1 MQYTTLGNTGLV
13 VSRLSFGA
21 MTFTAGNKSF
31 AAVYKTEAEAANAM
45 IGKALDAGI
54 NFFDTADA
62 YAGGESETM
71 LGRALKSRRAEVVI
85 TTKVGNRTGPGLVQ
99 SGLSRRHILWS
110 IDQSLRRLDTDFVDC
125 YIAHKEDPYT
135 PLEET
140 LAALDE
146 VVRLGKARYIGFS
159 NWAAW
164 RVAAAMELQKANG
177 WAPFTHGQ
185 MHYSLLIRDVERD
198 IVPMMQRYGLGL
210 TVWSPLVSGFLS
222 GKYTKENLSDKDNRM
237 SGFDIMPFDKD
248 AGFRL
253 VDRLREIATGHVV
266 GAGGGSGSGSGG
278 GDVVAAQG
286 TSGGHGAAS
295 GSKASVAQVAIAW
308 LLAKKVVSSVIVGAS
323 KLSQLEDNLAASD
336 LRLSADEIAALD
348 EITKPAAV
356 YPNWFSELVVDG
368 PVKETLKEKGRPELF
383 GRLQIFI
390 NGETYE
396 FACKFVLIFSTK
408 DTGTPTSEA
417 IFSAENSV
425 FARST
430 FTAFSRPFFS
440 PSSMPSSRLHSAT
453 CSKMSMVFFLS
464 VILSISSLNLRLYS
478 GSSNRT

>member
-45 IGKALDAGI
+45 IGKALDTGI

-62 YAGGESETM
+62 YAGGESESM

-110 IDQSLRRLDTDFVDC
+110 IDQSLKRLDTDFVDC

-146 VVRLGKARYIGFS
+146 VVRSGKARYIGFS

-198 IVPMMQRYGLGL
+198 IIPMMQRYGLGL

-237 SGFDIMPFDKD
+237 SGFDIMPFDKA

-253 VDRLREIATGHVV
+253 VDRLRAIAGSRTGVQDS
-266 GAGGGSGSGSGG
+266 GAPAARRGADG
-278 GDVVAAQG
+278 GD
-286 TSGGHGAAS
+286 
-295 GSKASVAQVAIAW
+295 KASVAQVAIAW
-308 LLAKKVVSSVIVGAS
+308 LLAKKAVSSVIVGAS
-323 KLSQLEDNLAASD
+323 KPHQLDDNLAAAD
-336 LRLSADEIAALD
+336 LCLMADEIAALD
-348 EITKPAAV
+348 EQTKPAEI
-356 YPNWFSELVVDG
+356 YPNWFSEMVADG
-368 PVKETLKEKGRPELF
+368 PVRDALKK
-383 GRLQIFI
+383 
-390 NGETYE
+390 
-396 FACKFVLIFSTK
+396 
-408 DTGTPTSEA
+408 
-417 IFSAENSV
+417 
-425 FARST
+425 
-430 FTAFSRPFFS
+430 
-440 PSSMPSSRLHSAT
+440 
-453 CSKMSMVFFLS
+453 
-464 VILSISSLNLRLYS
+464 
-478 GSSNRT
+478 